1 MNAGRFKDLETQT
14 NDLEL
19 DEVKWASLGAGRPM
33 GSAAPEVGP
42 LALLFCVLVVSVL
55 CRIFARC
62 IPPPPTHLF
71 LCLYKISRQ
80 NMAQIKRELYR
91 MESGELK
98 LYYIEMKRAL
108 IT

>member
-1 MNAGRFKDLETQT
+1 METQT

-19 DEVKWASLGAGRPM
+19 DGVEWASPAAGRPM
-33 GSAAPEVGP
+33 GSAAPGVGP

-62 IPPPPTHLF
+62 IPPHLF

-80 NMAQIKRELYR
+80 NMAQIKGTLPDWNPG
-91 MESGELK
+91 SSNFIILK
-98 LYYIEMKRAL
+98 
-108 IT
+108 

>member
-1 MNAGRFKDLETQT
+1 MGTQT

-19 DEVKWASLGAGRPM
+19 GGVEWASPGAGRPM
-33 GSAAPEVGP
+33 GSASPEVGP

-62 IPPPPTHLF
+62 IPPTLVSV
-71 LCLYKISRQ
+71 LVQ
-80 NMAQIKRELYR
+80 NLKTKYGTNKKGTLPDWNP
-91 MESGELK
+91 GELK
-98 LYYIEMKRAL
+98 LYYIGMKRAL

>member
-1 MNAGRFKDLETQT
+1 MNARSFKDLGMQT

-19 DEVKWASLGAGRPM
+19 DGVEWASPRAGRPI

-42 LALLFCVLVVSVL
+42 LGLLFCVMVVSVL
-55 CRIFARC
+55 CRIFLRC
-62 IPPPPTHLF
+62 IPPTLVSVPVKVLKTK
-71 LCLYKISRQ
+71 YGT
-80 NMAQIKRELYR
+80 NKRNSAGL
-91 MESGELK
+91 ESGEFK

>member
-1 MNAGRFKDLETQT
+1 MGTQT

-19 DEVKWASLGAGRPM
+19 DGVEWASPGAGRPM

-62 IPPPPTHLF
+62 IPPHLF

-80 NMAQIKRELYR
+80 NMAQIKRELCR
-91 MESGELK
+91 IGIRGAQTLLLLK
-98 LYYIEMKRAL
+98 
-108 IT
+108 

>member
-1 MNAGRFKDLETQT
+1 MNVGRFKVLGMQT

-19 DEVKWASLGAGRPM
+19 DGVEWASPGAGRPM

-55 CRIFARC
+55 CCISMRC
-62 IPPPPTHLF
+62 IPPHLF

-80 NMAQIKRELYR
+80 NMAQIKRELCR
-91 MESGELK
+91 IGIRGAQTL
-98 LYYIEMKRAL
+98 LY
-108 IT
+108 